1 MEKGRCSSL
10 IKFKMSD
17 EVTYERSG
25 HPAKK
30 VQIKVAKQP
39 AALKTFAF
47 ICINWNL
54 PSYFQLFKGL
64 ICKMHTFKA
73 WIASG

>member
-1 MEKGRCSSL
+1 MCSSL

-17 EVTYERSG
+17 EMVYERSG

-30 VQIKVAKQP
+30 VKIKVAKQP

-47 ICINWNL
+47 ICMNR
-54 PSYFQLFKGL
+54 SYFQLFKRPMW
-64 ICKMHTFKA
+64 KMKNLLLYKDV
-73 WIASG
+73 